1 MRDRL
6 PPGTDGADDPHG
18 IGRKLDGLNFLLAD
32 VRGGLGPYVGVFL
45 ITQAGWDQAT
55 LGAILTVSGLIG
67 ICAHA
72 PLGALIDAT
81 RRKRALLVAA
91 TALLAAAAVAIV
103 TVPTAPVVFAADVVM
118 AVLGAIFAP
127 VVAALTMGL
136 VAPAALAARFGR
148 NAAFDKM
155 GNVFIALAAAGV
167 GSWFGQQAVFWLVP
181 LFGAVAV
188 VATLAIPGDAVD
200 HRRARGLG
208 DDAQAGDPARD
219 PAPWGILLRQ
229 REFVVLALLAATFHF
244 ANAPMLNMVSQKLA
258 LAHPGRESAL
268 TAAAVLIAQLSTI
281 PAAFLLARSGAIG
294 RKPFLLTAL
303 AALPLRGLLFAFA
316 EDPALLLAGQVL
328 DGLGAGLF
336 DALLPLLLAD
346 AVRGSG
352 RYTTARGVLGA
363 VQGVGGSLSNVVSG
377 VLIVAAGYDAAF
389 LALAGLGALVLA
401 GGWLAMP
408 ETAGRQPLSPRA
420 PLSRQAPPG
429 D

>member
-1 MRDRL
+1 MRNRL
-6 PPGTDGADDPHG
+6 PPGTDGAQDPHG
-18 IGRKLDGLNFLLAD
+18 IGRTLDGLNFLLAD

-136 VAPAALAARFGR
+136 VPPAALAARFGR

-155 GNVFIALAAAGV
+155 GNVFIAVAAAAV

-181 LFGAVAV
+181 LFGAAAVA
-188 VATLAIPGDAVD
+188 AILAIPGDAVD
-200 HRRARGLG
+200 HRRARGL
-208 DDAQAGDPARD
+208 DDDPQGPG

-229 REFVVLALLAATFHF
+229 REIVVLALLAATFHF

-294 RKPFLLTAL
+294 RKPFLLAAL
-303 AALPLRGLLFAFA
+303 AALPLRGLLFALA
-316 EDPALLLAGQVL
+316 DDPALLLAGQVL

-389 LALAGLGALVLA
+389 LALAGLGVLVLA

-408 ETAGRQPLSPRA
+408 ETAGRGPPSPQA
-420 PLSRQAPPG
+420 SRTN
-429 D
+429 